1 MTTSGDKE
9 DMVMKKEK
17 YERIE
22 LEVIEFITEDIILTS
37 GDPDEYEAERTVIW
51 KNHHTKTAPPTE

>member
-37 GDPDEYEAERTVIW
+37 GDPDEYEAERTVI
-51 KNHHTKTAPPTE
+51 

>member
-37 GDPDEYEAERTVIW
+37 GDEAERTVI
-51 KNHHTKTAPPTE
+51 